1 MIYCLSGEL
10 LFTDAVASTAVIDCC
25 GVGYKVTVTSNTL
38 RKLPV
43 NSEKPPRIRLLT
55 YMQVREDGVDLFGF
69 YTSEELDMFK
79 LLISVS
85 GVGPKAAVSILSLM
99 TPEKLAAAI
108 ATEDIKGISK
118 APNVGAKTAGRIIL
132 DLKDKVAK
140 AFPTMGTASY
150 EDALPTQTVTAD
162 SGKLTDAQSALLS
175 LGYSRQEVAAALSKV
190 NTSASLEDIIRLA
203 LNVLLKL

>member
-43 NSEKPPRIRLLT
+43 NPEKPPRIRLLT

-108 ATEDIKGISK
+108 ATEDVKGISK

>member
-1 MIYCLSGEL
+1 MIYSLSGEL

-43 NSEKPPRIRLLT
+43 NPDKPPHIRLLT

-108 ATEDIKGISK
+108 ATEDVKGISK

-140 AFPTMGTASY
+140 AFPTMGAASY

-190 NTSASLEDIIRLA
+190 STSASLEDIIRLA

>member
-1 MIYCLSGEL
+1 MIYCLTGEL

-43 NSEKPPRIRLLT
+43 NPEKPPRIRLLT

-79 LLISVS
+79 MLISVS

-99 TPEKLAAAI
+99 TPEKLAVAI
-108 ATEDIKGISK
+108 ANEDVKGISK

-140 AFPTMGTASY
+140 AFPAFESVSA
-150 EDALPTQTVTAD
+150 DSAPVQTVTKD
-162 SGKLTDAQSALLS
+162 SGKLSDAQAALLS
-175 LGYSRQEVAAALSKV
+175 LGYSRQEVSAALSKID
-190 NTSASLEDIIRLA
+190 TAASLEDIIRLA

>member
-1 MIYCLSGEL
+1 MIYCLTGEL
-10 LFTDAVASTAVIDCC
+10 LFTDAVASTAVVDCC

-38 RKLPV
+38 RKLPM
-43 NSEKPPRIRLLT
+43 NPEKAPRIRLLT

-69 YTSEELDMFK
+69 YTTEELDMFK
-79 LLISVS
+79 MLISVS

-99 TPEKLAAAI
+99 TPEKLAVAI
-108 ATEDIKGISK
+108 ANEDVKGISK

-140 AFPTMGTASY
+140 AFPAFESVSA
-150 EDALPTQTVTAD
+150 DSAPVQTITKD
-162 SGKLTDAQSALLS
+162 SGKLSDAQAALLS
-175 LGYSRQEVAAALSKV
+175 LGYSRQKVSAALSKID
-190 NTSASLEDIIRLA
+190 TAASLEDIIRMA

>member
-38 RKLPV
+38 RKLPM
-43 NSEKPPRIRLLT
+43 NPEKPPRVRLLT

-99 TPEKLAAAI
+99 TPEKLSLAI
-108 ATEDIKGISK
+108 AQEDVKAISK
-118 APNVGAKTAGRIIL
+118 APGVGAKTAGRIIL

-140 AFPTMGTASY
+140 AFPAAGSVSEDTSTAVS
-150 EDALPTQTVTAD
+150 AAANT
-162 SGKLTDAQSALLS
+162 SKMSDAQSALLS
-175 LGYSRQEVAAALSKV
+175 LGYSRQEIASALAKV
-190 NTSASLEDIIRLA
+190 DTTASLEDIIRLS
-203 LNVLLKL
+203 LNVLLRQ

>member
-1 MIYCLSGEL
+1 MIYCLTGEL
-10 LFTDAVASTAVIDCC
+10 LFTDAVASTAVVDCC

-43 NSEKPPRIRLLT
+43 TPEKTQRIRLLT

-69 YTSEELDMFK
+69 YTAEELDMFK

-85 GVGPKAAVSILSLM
+85 GVGPKAAISILSLM
-99 TPEKLAAAI
+99 TPEKLALAI
-108 ATEDIKGISK
+108 ANEDVKGISK

-140 AFPTMGTASY
+140 TFPAFESSIA
-150 EDALPTQTVTAD
+150 DAVPAETVTKN
-162 SGKLTDAQSALLS
+162 SGKMSDAQAALLS
-175 LGYSRQEVAAALSKV
+175 LGYSRQEISSALAKV
-190 NTSASLEDIIRLA
+190 DTSASLEDIIRMA
-203 LNVLLKL
+203 LNYLLKM

>member
-43 NSEKPPRIRLLT
+43 NPEKPPRIRLLT
-55 YMQVREDGVDLFGF
+55 YMQVHEDGVDLFGF

>member
-38 RKLPV
+38 RKLPM
-43 NSEKPPRIRLLT
+43 NPEKPPRVRLLT

-99 TPEKLAAAI
+99 TPEKLSLAI
-108 ATEDIKGISK
+108 AQEDVKAISK
-118 APNVGAKTAGRIIL
+118 APGVGAKTAGRIIL

-140 AFPTMGTASY
+140 AFPAVGSVS
-150 EDALPTQTVTAD
+150 EDISPAVSAAANT
-162 SGKLTDAQSALLS
+162 SKMSDAQSALLS
-175 LGYSRQEVAAALSKV
+175 LGYSRQEIASALAKV
-190 NTSASLEDIIRLA
+190 DTTASLEDIIRLS
-203 LNVLLKL
+203 LNVLLRQ

>member
-43 NSEKPPRIRLLT
+43 NPEKPPRIRLLT

-69 YTSEELDMFK
+69 YTAEELDMFK

>member
-1 MIYCLSGEL
+1 MIYCLTGEL
-10 LFTDAVASTAVIDCC
+10 LFTDAVASTAVIDCG

-43 NSEKPPRIRLLT
+43 SPEKTPKIRLLT

-69 YTSEELDMFK
+69 YTAEELDMFK

-99 TPEKLAAAI
+99 TPEKLAIAI
-108 ATEDIKGISK
+108 ASEDVKGISK

-140 AFPTMGTASY
+140 AFPTMESTDS
-150 EDALPTQTVTAD
+150 DAAPAQTVIKD
-162 SGKLTDAQSALLS
+162 SGKLSDAQSALLS
-175 LGYSRQEVAAALSKV
+175 LGYSRQEVSTALSKV
-190 NTSASLEDIIRLA
+190 DTSASLEDIIRLA

>member
-1 MIYCLSGEL
+1 MIYSLSGEL

-43 NSEKPPRIRLLT
+43 NPDKPPHIRLLT

-108 ATEDIKGISK
+108 ATEDVKGISK

-140 AFPTMGTASY
+140 AFPTMDAASY

>member
-1 MIYCLSGEL
+1 MIYCLTGEL

-38 RKLPV
+38 RKLPIHP
-43 NSEKPPRIRLLT
+43 EKPPRIRLLT

-69 YTSEELDMFK
+69 YTAEELDMFK
-79 LLISVS
+79 MLISVS

-99 TPEKLAAAI
+99 TPEKLAMAI
-108 ATEDIKGISK
+108 ANEDVKGISK

-140 AFPTMGTASY
+140 AFPTLESVPS
-150 EDALPTQTVTAD
+150 DNVTAQSAPKD
-162 SGKLTDAQSALLS
+162 AGKMSDAQAALLS
-175 LGYSRQEVAAALSKV
+175 LGYSRQEVATALSKV
-190 NTSASLEDIIRLA
+190 DASASLEDMIRLA

>member
-38 RKLPV
+38 RKLPM
-43 NSEKPPRIRLLT
+43 NPEKPPRIRLLT

-69 YTSEELDMFK
+69 YTAEELDMFK
-79 LLISVS
+79 MLISVS

-99 TPEKLAAAI
+99 TPEKLSLSI
-108 ATEDIKGISK
+108 ATEDVKAISK
-118 APNVGAKTAGRIIL
+118 APGVGAKTAGRIIL

-140 AFPTMGTASY
+140 AFPAIESAEDTSAPTAPSAAGTSKM
-150 EDALPTQTVTAD
+150 
-162 SGKLTDAQSALLS
+162 SDAQSALLS
-175 LGYSRQEVAAALSKV
+175 LGYSRQEISAALAKV
-190 NTSASLEDIIRLA
+190 DTSASLEDIIRLA
-203 LNVLLKL
+203 LNVLLRQ

>member
-43 NSEKPPRIRLLT
+43 NPEKPPRIRLLT

-150 EDALPTQTVTAD
+150 EDTLPTQTVTAD
-162 SGKLTDAQSALLS
+162 SGKLADAQSALLS

>member
-38 RKLPV
+38 RKLPM
-43 NSEKPPRIRLLT
+43 NPEKPPRVRLLT

-99 TPEKLAAAI
+99 TPEKLSLAI
-108 ATEDIKGISK
+108 AQEDVKAISK
-118 APNVGAKTAGRIIL
+118 APGVGAKTAGRSIL

-140 AFPTMGTASY
+140 AFPAAGSVSEDTSTAVSAAAGTSKM
-150 EDALPTQTVTAD
+150 
-162 SGKLTDAQSALLS
+162 SDAQSALLS
-175 LGYSRQEVAAALSKV
+175 LGYSRQEIASALAKV
-190 NTSASLEDIIRLA
+190 DTTASLEDIIRLS
-203 LNVLLKL
+203 LNVLLRQ

>member
-1 MIYCLSGEL
+1 MIYCLTGEL

-79 LLISVS
+79 MLISVS

-99 TPEKLAAAI
+99 TPEKLAVAI
-108 ATEDIKGISK
+108 ANEDVKGISK

-140 AFPTMGTASY
+140 AFPAFESVSA
-150 EDALPTQTVTAD
+150 DSAPVQTITKD
-162 SGKLTDAQSALLS
+162 SGKLSDAQAALLS
-175 LGYSRQEVAAALSKV
+175 LGYSRQEVSAALSKID
-190 NTSASLEDIIRLA
+190 TAASLEDIIRMA

>member
-38 RKLPV
+38 RKLPM
-43 NSEKPPRIRLLT
+43 NPEKPPRVRLLT

-99 TPEKLAAAI
+99 TPEKLSLAI
-108 ATEDIKGISK
+108 AQEDVKAISK
-118 APNVGAKTAGRIIL
+118 APGVGAKTAGRIIL

-140 AFPTMGTASY
+140 AFPAAGSVSEDTSTAVSAAAGTSKM
-150 EDALPTQTVTAD
+150 
-162 SGKLTDAQSALLS
+162 SDAQSALLS
-175 LGYSRQEVAAALSKV
+175 LGYSRQEIASALAKV
-190 NTSASLEDIIRLA
+190 DTTASLEDIIRLS
-203 LNVLLKL
+203 LNVLLRQ

>member
-1 MIYCLSGEL
+1 MIYCLTGEL

-43 NSEKPPRIRLLT
+43 NPEKPPRIRLLT

-79 LLISVS
+79 MLISVS

-99 TPEKLAAAI
+99 TPEKLAVAI
-108 ATEDIKGISK
+108 ANEDVKGISK

-140 AFPTMGTASY
+140 AFPAFESVSA
-150 EDALPTQTVTAD
+150 DSAPVQTITKD
-162 SGKLTDAQSALLS
+162 SGKLSDAQAALLS
-175 LGYSRQEVAAALSKV
+175 LGYSRQEVSAALSKID
-190 NTSASLEDIIRLA
+190 TAASLEDIIRLA
-203 LNVLLKL
+203 LNLLLKL

>member
-1 MIYCLSGEL
+1 MIYSLSGEL

-43 NSEKPPRIRLLT
+43 NPEKPPRIRLLT

-108 ATEDIKGISK
+108 ATEDVKGISK

-140 AFPTMGTASY
+140 AFPTMGAASY

>member
-1 MIYCLSGEL
+1 MIYCLTGEL

-43 NSEKPPRIRLLT
+43 NPEKPPRIRLLT

-79 LLISVS
+79 MLISVS

-99 TPEKLAAAI
+99 TPEKLAVAI
-108 ATEDIKGISK
+108 ANEDVKGISK

-140 AFPTMGTASY
+140 AFPAFESVSA
-150 EDALPTQTVTAD
+150 DSAPVQTITKD
-162 SGKLTDAQSALLS
+162 SGKLSDAQAALLS
-175 LGYSRQEVAAALSKV
+175 LGYSRQEVSAALSKID
-190 NTSASLEDIIRLA
+190 TAASLEDIIRLA

>member
-1 MIYCLSGEL
+1 MIYSLSGEL

-43 NSEKPPRIRLLT
+43 NPDKPPRIRLLT

-108 ATEDIKGISK
+108 ATEDVKGISK

-140 AFPTMGTASY
+140 AFPTMGAASY

-162 SGKLTDAQSALLS
+162 SGKLADAQSALLS
-175 LGYSRQEVAAALSKV
+175 LGYSRQEVTAALSKV

>member
-43 NSEKPPRIRLLT
+43 NPEKPPRIRLLT

-85 GVGPKAAVSILSLM
+85 SVGPKAAVSILSLM

-108 ATEDIKGISK
+108 ATEDVKGISK

-150 EDALPTQTVTAD
+150 EDTLPTQTVTAD